1 MEIKMNTLTV
11 INPQYIT
18 ANNISQKLLI
28 ELGLGSLWTT
38 LRKYRTKLPCL
49 SEHGLM
55 EQNPVVNARTLHT
68 QLKIKKTFSQW
79 LKPKLEYLS
88 QSDYCITTIPEVNT
102 FEDKNL
108 GGRPSI
114 DYLLTVD
121 AAKSIAM
128 QTRTQEGQSVRDYF
142 INMEKLVGYLMV
154 WNSKR
159 KPQFDYERFV
169 KKKATEAAKADLS
182 AMSFIDKM
190 QKYIREMQRLVN
202 QIAFGNGITS
212 VERNLLNSEGQ
223 DKLNNAMT
231 AFMMMA
237 EQGLTLKVIANIFKI
252 KDYKTAM
259 NKKA

>member
-1 MEIKMNTLTV
+1 MNTLTV

-18 ANNISQKLLI
+18 ANSISQRLLI
-28 ELGLGSLWTT
+28 ELGLGDLWTP

-79 LKPKLEYLS
+79 LKPKLENLN
-88 QSDYCITTIPEVNT
+88 QSDYCITTTQEVNT
-102 FEDKNL
+102 LEDKNL

-142 INMEKLVGYLMV
+142 INMEKLIGYLMV

-159 KPQFDYERFV
+159 KSQLDYEKFI
-169 KKKATEAAKADLS
+169 KKKATEAAKADQS
-182 AMSFIDKM
+182 TMRFMDKV
-190 QKYIREMQRLVN
+190 QKHIRERQRLVN

-223 DKLNNAMT
+223 EKLNNAMT
-231 AFMMMA
+231 TFMMMSNH
-237 EQGLTLKVIANIFKI
+237 GHSLDGIANIFQI
-252 KDYKTAM
+252 KDYKTTM
-259 NKKA
+259 SRLNQ